1 MSDEIRVQD
10 LEADEIAELLSQKG
24 SDLTEEQAAALRE
37 FIEHI
42 GGIENACNAIEM
54 LSDLEEAA

>member
-10 LEADEIAELLSQKG
+10 LEADEIAALLSWKG

>member
-54 LSDLEEAA
+54 LSDLEDAA

>member
-10 LEADEIAELLSQKG
+10 LEADEIAELLSRNG
-24 SDLTEEQAAALRE
+24 SDLTGEQAAALRE

-42 GGIENACNAIEM
+42 GGIENACNAIER